1 MKHLEVLDE
10 VLLSKNVF
18 ENFKTAMENEEFS
31 NWLISIV
38 PEVEDCA
45 KLNQDNPWH
54 IYNCLEHI
62 LRGVEEVN
70 KQTKDLPDEER
81 RLLAYSMFYH
91 DMGKPASHIRRF
103 AKAYGREVD
112 SFFNHNKK
120 SAAIVRRTAGEF
132 GFNEEQINQIEKLV
146 YDHDIFM
153 FITDEPESNPNHK
166 KLSKDLINEQMLEL
180 SSVGDGKK
188 LMQYLIMIGR
198 ADNKAQNPEMT
209 AKSLKLLDKMELLTS
224 EMESPEIGVEM
235 Q

>member
-31 NWLISIV
+31 NWLTSVI

-132 GFNEEQINQIEKLV
+132 GFSEEQINKIEKLV

-153 FITDEPESNPNHK
+153 FITDEPESNPHHK
-166 KLSKDLINEQMLEL
+166 KLSKDLINGQMLEL

>member
-1 MKHLEVLDE
+1 MKNLELLDS
-10 VLLSKNVF
+10 VLLSENVF
-18 ENFKTAMENEEFS
+18 ENFVKEMDKPEFS
-31 NWLISIV
+31 NWLTSII
-38 PEVEDCA
+38 PEVVDCA
-45 KLNQDNPWH
+45 KLEQDNPWH
-54 IYNCLEHI
+54 IYGCLEHI

-70 KQTKDLPDEER
+70 KQTKDLPYEDR

-120 SAAIVRRTAGEF
+120 SAAIVRRTAAEF
-132 GFNEEQINQIEKLV
+132 GFNDVQVNQIEKLV

-153 FITDEPESNPNHK
+153 FITDEPESNPHHK